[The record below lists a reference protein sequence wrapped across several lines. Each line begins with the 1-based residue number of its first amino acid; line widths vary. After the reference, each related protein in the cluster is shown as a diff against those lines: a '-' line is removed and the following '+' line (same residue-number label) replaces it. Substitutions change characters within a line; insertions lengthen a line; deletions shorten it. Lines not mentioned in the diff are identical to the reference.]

1 MSITFPS
8 VTIPWSSLRRTL
20 AGRRCRVVPML
31 AFSAAV
37 IAGPPHITVRP
48 MPATSETAFELE
60 VEHHTEPGQLSVTG
74 RAEGVR
80 AGRRVSVPLT
90 IVRKDAA
97 HFTVTRQWEKNA
109 AWVLVFSAEQG
120 PKGSHGTAEAI
131 ISVEAGGNVQD
142 VEYMKPVVRKDG
154 QQLAATTAGVDR
166 ALRALGLVTAAR

>member
-1 MSITFPS
+1 MS
-8 VTIPWSSLRRTL
+8 VTFSWSSLRRTL
-20 AGRRCRVVPML
+20 TGRHGRVVPML
-31 AFSAAV
+31 ALGAAV
-37 IAGPPHITVRP
+37 IVGPPHITVRP

-60 VEHHTEPGQLSVTG
+60 VEHHTEPEQLAVTG

-131 ISVEAGGNVQD
+131 VSVEASGNVRD
-142 VEYMKPVVRKDG
+142 VEYMKPAIRKDG

-166 ALRALGLVTAAR
+166 ALKALGLVMAAR